1 MHFHGFVILAAYN
14 LPKMRAYLPKYSEY
28 LLLLMLVWLLPDI
41 AYASSSNSVS
51 DVLCKV
57 YNYIRGP
64 IGTLIAIL
72 GVISLGLITMFGK
85 IQISSAL
92 TVMAGIAIIFGA
104 DKILGQFLGP
114 GMSCSG
120 GSLSFGSGSDP
131 FLVTL
136 SCIMKWFLG
145 PVGRALATLAMILL
159 GLFATYG
166 RMSWHQA
173 MLVAVGVA
181 TMFGSVGIV
190 SSLGVTINSSSVGPI
205 KINPIFLC
213 PYSTISVET
222 IFCNMVAWF
231 KGPIGKGVAT
241 IAMIMVGLGAL
252 FGKASWGLAIIAAV
266 GIALIFGSQGV
277 LVALGMGMGASNSL
291 CTTGSL

>member
-51 DVLCKV
+51 DVLCMV
-57 YNYIRGP
+57 SNYIRGP
-64 IGTLIAIL
+64 VGTLIAIL
-72 GVISLGLITMFGK
+72 GVISIALTTMFGK

-104 DKILGQFLGP
+104 DPILGKFLGSAYN
-114 GMSCSG
+114 GCSG
-120 GSLSFGSGSDP
+120 GTLSFGSGPDP
-131 FLVTL
+131 FLSTL
-136 SCIMKWFLG
+136 SCVMEWFLG

-173 MLVAVGVA
+173 MLVAVGIA
-181 TMFGSVGIV
+181 LMFGSMGIV
-190 SSLGVTINSSSVGPI
+190 NSLGVPANGVAVKLTN
-205 KINPIFLC
+205 LC
-213 PYSTISVET
+213 FGSGFSVET